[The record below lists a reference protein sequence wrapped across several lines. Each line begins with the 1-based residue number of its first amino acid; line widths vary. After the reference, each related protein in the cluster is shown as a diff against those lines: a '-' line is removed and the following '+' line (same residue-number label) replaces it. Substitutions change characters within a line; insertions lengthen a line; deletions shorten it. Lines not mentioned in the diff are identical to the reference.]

1 METKSA
7 QVVIFSSGSQRN
19 TILKLSEE
27 LEKKNC
33 NCTLWTNLFT
43 RQNDNSKFA
52 LLPTLLKKIPTFDFA
67 IILATPDDS
76 VNRIRDGVEENFQC
90 MRDNVIFEIGLCVIA
105 LGANRTIILQNES
118 VHLFDDLI
126 GVSGVNNTETMLSA
140 SALGVK
146 CFTYSD
152 VKRLEQIYDPLVDY
166 INSEMQVFSPVVIG
180 AACSTAIGYY
190 NMFIKRIVRGLDSP
204 DFAMKDKEVRVL
216 VPLYISSSIF
226 KDIDDYYADN
236 GFSKMTRK
244 MDSGRDMSFYYK
256 MENDSFIVCDIPT
269 SIGAS
274 YQMAQDILS
283 IEAADIDDVDSEKR
297 FLMKE
302 ANMFYL
308 TLKKLL
314 AEELTNSKVKIVLE
328 RMCEN

>member
-7 QVVIFSSGSQRN
+7 QVVIFSSGSQKN

-27 LEKKNC
+27 LEKMNFD
-33 NCTLWTNLFT
+33 CTLWINLFT
-43 RQNDNSKFA
+43 RQNVNSKFA

-76 VNRIRDGVEENFQC
+76 VNRIRDGVEESFQC
-90 MRDNVIFEIGLCVIA
+90 MRDNVIFEIGLCVMA
-105 LGANRTIILQNES
+105 LGANRTIILQNEK

-126 GVSGVNNTETMLSA
+126 GMSGINDSETMLSA

-146 CFTYSD
+146 CFTYSNINC
-152 VKRLEQIYDPLVDY
+152 LEHLYDSIAEY
-166 INSEMQVFSPVVIG
+166 INVELQVYSPVVIG

-190 NMFIKRIVRGLDSP
+190 NMFIKRIVSGLRNP
-204 DFAMKDKEVRVL
+204 DFGMGNKEVRVL

-226 KDIDDYYADN
+226 KDIDNYYVNN
-236 GFSKMTRK
+236 GFIKMTRK

-256 MENDSFIVCDIPT
+256 KGNDRFIVCDIPT

-274 YQMAQDILS
+274 YQMARDILS
-283 IEAADIDDVDSEKR
+283 IEAADVDDMYSEKR

-308 TLKKLL
+308 TLKKLI
-314 AEELTNSKVKIVLE
+314 AEESLDANVEIVLE
-328 RMCEN
+328 RMSGN